1 MERKY
6 RFLRDKYYELLLP
19 TLFMVMSEKI
29 AVVIDVIIIGIIIG
43 GSQLSPINSVS
54 PLLYFTGI
62 LYILFGQGGSLLALR
77 AKSDLDEEKSNF
89 YFTVSIIGIIVVS
102 LIYIA
107 AIFFFADNILHLL
120 NTPSNIFYQAK
131 SYLYVIMFFYPLNC
145 FIIVIS
151 YFIRSDGYPNLPFY
165 SVLIANVTN
174 IIVDFIFLKGF
185 NMGIEGAAL
194 ATVVGYAVGVAYIS
208 RYLLSKR
215 RTFKFVSLTKLK
227 IMEVLN
233 SFKTIILNTPEVVGK
248 IFFSTQMAVFTYL
261 CSTYYGAAGLLAFLV
276 YDNSETFVYIVLS
289 GIMKAM
295 SPIVAVFYKEMDFK
309 AVQYIIKKS
318 IKQILIVSV
327 PVAVLFFVYPDILI
341 KLFNITDPTYV
352 AIVSFAIRVTSF
364 GLIGRCMSYLLAN
377 YAQAIEQNRISFI
390 ITFCEEFLISIVAA
404 LILTHILGGI
414 GIWIAILL
422 SETIPVLIY
431 IGMAIRLQRNH
442 KSEIN
447 SILLLQDSNLV
458 NFTYNREHNEYP
470 EEVSQKVETIFKD
483 SAPLFFSSVES
494 ICENIFEHDS
504 SVELIDVT
512 LRMVNGNAV
521 VQFIDD
527 SELYDPF
534 SNKEFSESQT
544 IKKLR
549 QNKCEF
555 EYTSVLG
562 FNRSYVRF
570 NY

>member
-6 RFLRDKYYELLLP
+6 RFLRDKYYGLLLP

-29 AVVIDVIIIGIIIG
+29 AVVIDVIMVGIFIG
-43 GSQLSPINSVS
+43 GSQLAPINSIS

-62 LYILFGQGGSLLALR
+62 FYILFGQGGSLLALR
-77 AKSDLDEEKSNF
+77 AKSDLDEGKSNF
-89 YFTVSIIGIIVVS
+89 YFTVSIIGIIVFS

-120 NTPSNIFYQAK
+120 NIPSNIFYQAK
-131 SYLYVIMFFYPLNC
+131 SYLHVMMFFYPLNC

-174 IIVDFIFLKGF
+174 IICDVIFLKFF

-194 ATVVGYAVGVAYIS
+194 STVVGYAVGVAYIS
-208 RYLLSKR
+208 KYLLSKR

-227 IMEVLN
+227 IGQCLA
-233 SFKTIILNTPEVVGK
+233 SFKKIVLNTPEVVGK

-352 AIVSFAIRVTSF
+352 EIVSFAIRVTSF

-390 ITFCEEFLISIVAA
+390 ITFSEEFLISISAA
-404 LILTHILGGI
+404 LILTQILGGI

-422 SETIPVLIY
+422 SETVPILIY
-431 IGMAIRLQRNH
+431 IGMAIRLQKSHR
-442 KSEIN
+442 SEIK
-447 SILLLQDSNLV
+447 SILLLQDSNLL
-458 NFTYNREHNEYP
+458 NFTFSKDHNEYP
-470 EEVSQKVETIFKD
+470 EEVSQKVETTFKQY
-483 SAPLFFSSVES
+483 SPMFFSSVEG

-504 SVELIDVT
+504 SVELIDIT
-512 LRMVNGNAV
+512 LRMVNGKAV

-527 SELYDPF
+527 GELYDPF
-534 SNKEFSESQT
+534 SDDEFSESQT
-544 IKKLR
+544 IRKLR
-549 QNKCEF
+549 ENNCEL
-555 EYTSVLG
+555 EYTNVLG

>member
-6 RFLRDKYYELLLP
+6 QFLKDKYYELLIP

-29 AVVIDVIIIGIIIG
+29 AVVIDVIIIGMIIG
-43 GSQLSPINSVS
+43 GSKLSPINSVS

-89 YFTVSIIGIIVVS
+89 YFTVSIIGIVTVS
-102 LIYIA
+102 LIYIVS
-107 AIFFFADNILHLL
+107 IFFFADNILHMF
-120 NTPSNIFYQAK
+120 NIPSNIFNQAK
-131 SYLYVIMFFYPLNC
+131 SYLFSIMFFYPLNC

-165 SVLIANVTN
+165 SVLIANITN
-174 IIVDFIFLKGF
+174 IIFDFVFMKGF

-194 ATVVGYAVGVAYIS
+194 STVVGYAVGVVYIS
-208 RYLLSKR
+208 KYLFSEN
-215 RTFKFVSLTKLK
+215 RTFHFVSVAKMK
-227 IMEVLN
+227 IGQVLN
-233 SFKTIILNTPEVVGK
+233 SFKTILLNTPEVVGK
-248 IFFSTQMAVFTYL
+248 IFFSIQMAVFTYL

-327 PVAVLFFVYPDILI
+327 PIAALFFVYPDILI

-352 AIVSFAIRVTSF
+352 EIVSFSIRITSF
-364 GLIGRCMSYLLAN
+364 GLIGRCLSYLLAN

-390 ITFCEEFLISIVAA
+390 ITFTEEFLISITAA

-422 SETIPVLIY
+422 SETMPILIY
-431 IGMAIRLQRNH
+431 IGMAIHLQRSH
-442 KSEIN
+442 KNEIK
-447 SILLLQDSNLV
+447 SILLLQDSNYI
-458 NFTYNREHNEYP
+458 NFTYHKGKKEYP
-470 EEVSQKVETIFKD
+470 KEILEKIETIFKD
-483 SAPLFFSSVES
+483 NAQLFLSSVNG
-494 ICENIFEHDS
+494 ICENILEHEL
-504 SVELIDVT
+504 SVDEIDITV
-512 LRMVNGNAV
+512 RIMKDKAV
-521 VQFIDD
+521 IQFIDNGN
-527 SELYDPF
+527 LYNPF
-534 SNKEFSESQT
+534 SNDKFSESQT

-549 QNKCEF
+549 ENNCEF
-555 EYTSVLG
+555 EYTNVLG
-562 FNRSYVRF
+562 FNKSYVRF
-570 NY
+570 N

>member
-29 AVVIDVIIIGIIIG
+29 AVVIDVIIIGMIIG

-62 LYILFGQGGSLLALR
+62 LYILFGQGGNLLALR
-77 AKSDLDEEKSNF
+77 AKSNLDEEKSNF
-89 YFTVSIIGIIVVS
+89 YFTVSILGIIIVS

-120 NTPSNIFYQAK
+120 NIPSNIFYQAK
-131 SYLYVIMFFYPLNC
+131 SYLFVIMFFYPLNC
-145 FIIVIS
+145 FVIVIS

-174 IIVDFIFLKGF
+174 IIVDIIFLKYF

-208 RYLLSKR
+208 KYLFSKR

-227 IMEVLN
+227 MMEVLN

-248 IFFSTQMAVFTYL
+248 IFFSVQMAVFTYL

-295 SPIVAVFYKEMDFK
+295 SPIVAVFYKEMDYK
-309 AVQYIIKKS
+309 AVQYIIRKS
-318 IKQILIVSV
+318 IKQVLIVSV
-327 PVAVLFFVYPDILI
+327 PVAVLFFVYPDVLI

-352 AIVSFAIRVTSF
+352 EIVSFAIRITSF

-390 ITFCEEFLISIVAA
+390 ITFSEEFVISIVAA
-404 LILTHILGGI
+404 LILTHVLGGI

-422 SETIPVLIY
+422 SETIPILIY
-431 IGMAIRLQRNH
+431 LAMAIRLQRSH
-442 KSEIN
+442 KNEIK
-447 SILLLQDSNLV
+447 SILLLQDSNLL
-458 NFTYNREHNEYP
+458 NFTFDKDFNEYP
-470 EEVSQKVETIFKD
+470 EEVSQKVETTFKQY
-483 SAPLFFSSVES
+483 SPMFFSSVEG

-504 SVELIDVT
+504 SVELIDIT
-512 LRMVNGNAV
+512 LRMVNGKAV

-527 SELYDPF
+527 GELYDPF
-534 SNKEFSESQT
+534 SDDEFTESQ
-544 IKKLR
+544 IIRKLR
-549 QNKCEF
+549 ENNCEL
-555 EYTSVLG
+555 EYTNVLG
-562 FNRSYVRF
+562 FNKSYVRF

>member
-1 MERKY
+1 M
-6 RFLRDKYYELLLP
+6 RDKYYELLLP
-19 TLFMVMSEKI
+19 SLFMVMSEKI

-54 PLLYFTGI
+54 SLLYFTGI

-131 SYLYVIMFFYPLNC
+131 SYLYVIMLFYPLNC

-174 IIVDFIFLKGF
+174 IIFDFIFLKGF

-227 IMEVLN
+227 IIEVLN

-341 KLFNITDPTYV
+341 RLFNITDPTYV
-352 AIVSFAIRVTSF
+352 EIVSFAIRVTSF

-431 IGMAIRLQRNH
+431 IGMAMRLQRNH

-494 ICENIFEHDS
+494 ICENIFEHES

-512 LRMVNGNAV
+512 LRMVNGKAV

-527 SELYDPF
+527 GELYDPF
-534 SNKEFSESQT
+534 SNEEFSESQT
-544 IKKLR
+544 ISKLR
-549 QNKCEF
+549 ENKCEL
-555 EYTSVLG
+555 EYTNVLG

>member
-1 MERKY
+1 M
-6 RFLRDKYYELLLP
+6 
-19 TLFMVMSEKI
+19 
-29 AVVIDVIIIGIIIG
+29 
-43 GSQLSPINSVS
+43 
-54 PLLYFTGI
+54 
-62 LYILFGQGGSLLALR
+62 LALR
-77 AKSDLDEEKSNF
+77 AKSDLDEGKSNF
-89 YFTVSIIGIIVVS
+89 YFTVSIIGIIVFS

-107 AIFFFADNILHLL
+107 AIFFFSDNILHLL
-120 NTPSNIFYQAK
+120 NIPSNIFYQAK
-131 SYLYVIMFFYPLNC
+131 SYLHVMMFFYPLNC

-174 IIVDFIFLKGF
+174 IICDVIFLKFF

-194 ATVVGYAVGVAYIS
+194 STVVGYAVGVAYIS
-208 RYLLSKR
+208 KYLLSKR

-227 IMEVLN
+227 IGQCLV
-233 SFKTIILNTPEVVGK
+233 SFKKIVLNTPEVVGK

-327 PVAVLFFVYPDILI
+327 PVAVLFFVYPEILI

-352 AIVSFAIRVTSF
+352 EIVSFAIRVTSF

-390 ITFCEEFLISIVAA
+390 ITFSEEFLISISAA
-404 LILTHILGGI
+404 LILTQILGGI

-422 SETIPVLIY
+422 SETVPILIY
-431 IGMAIRLQRNH
+431 LGMAIRLQKSHR
-442 KSEIN
+442 SEIK
-447 SILLLQDSNLV
+447 SILLLQDSNLL
-458 NFTYNREHNEYP
+458 NFTFNKDHNEYP
-470 EEVSQKVETIFKD
+470 EEVSQKVETTFKQY
-483 SAPLFFSSVES
+483 SPMFFSSVEG

-504 SVELIDVT
+504 SVELIDIT
-512 LRMVNGNAV
+512 LRMINGKAV

-527 SELYDPF
+527 GELYDPF
-534 SNKEFSESQT
+534 SDDEFSESQT
-544 IKKLR
+544 IRKLR
-549 QNKCEF
+549 ENNCEL
-555 EYTSVLG
+555 EYTNVLG
-562 FNRSYVRF
+562 FNKSYVRF